1 MRRSN
6 HEARRKSKQREVVAL
21 LVLGLSVNSPI
32 FSQHCFTAGQV
43 LIFLGAVGESSTVV
57 FLCLQLNPEQALL
70 PGIARSSMAGPG
82 PPTSLASGTVSCSYK
97 GRIEGVVSKQLLQED
112 CYCG

>member
-1 MRRSN
+1 MRQEGN
-6 HEARRKSKQREVVAL
+6 QSKGKWLRYL
-21 LVLGLSVNSPI
+21 YSVCPLI
-32 FSQHCFTAGQV
+32 VPFFSQHCFTAGQV
-43 LIFLGAVGESSTVV
+43 LIFLGAVGESPTVV

-82 PPTSLASGTVSCSYK
+82 PPTSLVSGTVSCSYK